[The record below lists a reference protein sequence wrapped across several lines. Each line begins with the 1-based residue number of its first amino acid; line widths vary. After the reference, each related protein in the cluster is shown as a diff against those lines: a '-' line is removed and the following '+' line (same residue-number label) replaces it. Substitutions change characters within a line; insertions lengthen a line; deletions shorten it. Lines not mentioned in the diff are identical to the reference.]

1 MKTALFKT
9 DGSISTL
16 ILRLTLGCVF
26 FPHGAQKMLGAFG
39 GSGFGGTMGFLTQN
53 MHIPVGFAFLAIV
66 AEFFGSL
73 GLIFGFLTRVAAFG
87 IACNMVVAIVMVHYA
102 NGFFMNWMGNQK
114 GEGIEYHILAIGI
127 AVALMIRGAGR
138 WSFDRQIYCRLGG
151 DCGCGK
157 AEKKV

>member
-16 ILRLTLGCVF
+16 LLRLTLGCVF

-39 GSGFGGTMGFLTQN
+39 GNGFSGTMGLFTQN

-73 GLIFGFLTRVAAFG
+73 GLVFGFLTRVAAFG
-87 IACNMVVAIVMVHYA
+87 IVCNMVVAIVMVHGA

-127 AVALMIRGAGR
+127 AVALMIRGGGL
-138 WSFDRQIYCRLGG
+138 WSIDRRIACKLEG
-151 DCGCGK
+151 
-157 AEKKV
+157 EKQG

>member
-1 MKTALFKT
+1 MKALLFKT
-9 DGSISTL
+9 DTAVSTL
-16 ILRLTLGCVF
+16 LLRLTLGCVF

-39 GSGFGGTMGFLTQN
+39 GSGFYGTMGLFTQN

-127 AVALMIRGAGR
+127 AIALMIRGGGL
-138 WSFDRQIYCRLGG
+138 WSVDRRIACELGG
-151 DCGCGK
+151 
-157 AEKKV
+157 EKKVD